1 VKGFYVRVSILL
13 WSLALNISER
23 VQNLE
28 YAIRD
33 VVGHARE
40 LEKKGRDVIYLNI
53 GDPLLF
59 DFETPEHVK
68 AALIQAVKDGF
79 NRYSPSE
86 GLPELRDSICEKEKE
101 VGGIDVLPEN
111 VIISNGVSE
120 GIQMVLGA
128 LVDTGSEILVP
139 GPAYPP
145 YISYTEFFG
154 GKAVLY
160 RTIEEDGWQPD
171 LDDVRAKL
179 SDSTRAL
186 VIINPNNPCG
196 ALYDKKVVKE
206 LTDMAGE
213 YGIPVIS
220 DEIYN
225 QLAYDE
231 LVSTANIAKDVPV
244 IGLNGFSKVYLMTG
258 WRLGYVFFTGQNEQ
272 LLEELQENIIKE
284 ARIRLSANTPV
295 QKAAV
300 AALKGPQTHI
310 SRMVEKLRERR
321 DFSYKRLNEID
332 GISCAEP
339 KGAFYFFPKV
349 EGVGSMWAN
358 DMAFVRD
365 LLENTGIVFVHGSGF
380 GTEYGSGHFR
390 GVFLPP
396 IETLEKSFNRLEDF
410 MSKKGQ

>member
-1 VKGFYVRVSILL
+1 
-13 WSLALNISER
+13 LNITER

-40 LEKKGRDVIYLNI
+40 LEKKGKDVIYLNI

-59 DFETPEHVK
+59 DFETPENIK
-68 AALIQAVKDGF
+68 AALIQAVKEGF

-86 GLPELRDSICEKEKE
+86 GILELREAICEKEKKI
-101 VGGIDVLPEN
+101 GGIDVLPEN
-111 VIISNGVSE
+111 VVVSVGVSE

-128 LVDTGSEILVP
+128 LVDNGSEILVP

-145 YISYTEFFG
+145 YISYAEFFG
-154 GKAVLY
+154 GKAVQY
-160 RTIEEDGWQPD
+160 RTSEENGWQPD
-171 LDDVRAKL
+171 LDDVRSKIN
-179 SDSTRAL
+179 DSTRAI

-196 ALYDKKVVKE
+196 ALYDKKIVKAMAD
-206 LTDMAGE
+206 LAGE
-213 YGIPVIS
+213 YNIPVIS
-220 DEIYN
+220 DEIYD
-225 QLAYDE
+225 QIAYDE
-231 LVSTANIAKDVPV
+231 LVSTANVAKDVPV

-258 WRLGYVFFTGQNEQ
+258 WRLGYMYFVGQDEKT
-272 LLEELQENIIKE
+272 LEELREHITKE

-300 AALKGPQTHI
+300 EALRGPQNYI

-321 DFSYKRLNEID
+321 DYSNKRLNEID

-349 EGVGSMWAN
+349 DGIGSRWKN
-358 DMAFVRD
+358 DLAFVRD
-365 LLENTGIVFVHGSGF
+365 LLEKMGIVFVHGSGF
-380 GTEYGSGHFR
+380 GSAYGSGHFR

-396 IETLEKSFNRLEDF
+396 IETLEKSFDRLDRF
-410 MSKKGQ
+410 MASTRR

>member
-1 VKGFYVRVSILL
+1 MVI
-13 WSLALNISER
+13 ALNITAR
-23 VQNLE
+23 VQKLE

-33 VVGHARE
+33 VVGHAKE
-40 LEKKGRDVIYLNI
+40 LEKKGRDVVYLNI

-59 DFETPEHVK
+59 DFETPENVK
-68 AALIQAVKDGF
+68 TALIQAVKEGF

-86 GLPELRDSICEKEKE
+86 GIPELREAICEKEKR

-111 VIISNGVSE
+111 VIVSNGVSE
-120 GIQMVLGA
+120 AIQMVLGA
-128 LVDTGSEILVP
+128 LVDDGSEILVP

-154 GKAVLY
+154 GKAVQY
-160 RTIEEDGWQPD
+160 RTSEEEGWQPD
-171 LDDVRAKL
+171 LDDVRAKIN
-179 SDSTRAL
+179 DSTRAI

-196 ALYDKKVVKE
+196 ALYDRKVVKE
-206 LTDMAGE
+206 MTDLAGE

-220 DEIYN
+220 DEIYD
-225 QLAYDE
+225 QIAYDE
-231 LVSTANIAKDVPV
+231 LVSTANVAKDVPV

-258 WRLGYVFFTGQNEQ
+258 WRLGYMYFIGQDQ
-272 LLEELQENIIKE
+272 KLLDELRGHIIKE

-300 AALKGPQTHI
+300 EALRGPQHHI
-310 SRMVEKLRERR
+310 ACMVEKLRKRR
-321 DFSYKRLNEID
+321 DYSHKRLNEIK

-349 EGVGSMWAN
+349 DGIGSKWEN

-380 GTEYGSGHFR
+380 GREYGSGHLR

-396 IETLEKSFNRLEDF
+396 IETLEKSFDRLNSF
-410 MSKKGQ
+410 MTKKRH

>member
-1 VKGFYVRVSILL
+1 VVI
-13 WSLALNISER
+13 ALKITAR

-40 LEKKGRDVIYLNI
+40 LEKQGKDVIYLNI

-59 DFETPEHVK
+59 DFETPENVK
-68 AALIQAVKDGF
+68 AALIQAVNEGF

-86 GLPELRDSICEKEKE
+86 GLPELREAICEKEKK

-111 VIISNGVSE
+111 VIVSNGVSE

-128 LVDTGSEILVP
+128 LVDEGSEILVP

-145 YISYTEFFG
+145 YLSYTEFFG
-154 GKAVLY
+154 GKAVQY
-160 RTIEEDGWQPD
+160 RTSEENGWQPD
-171 LDDVRAKL
+171 LDDVRAKING
-179 SDSTRAL
+179 STRAM

-196 ALYDKKVVKE
+196 ALYDKKVVKAM
-206 LTDMAGE
+206 TDLAGE

-220 DEIYN
+220 DEIYD
-225 QLAYDE
+225 QIAYDE
-231 LVSTANIAKDVPV
+231 LVSTARVAKDVPV

-258 WRLGYVFFTGQNEQ
+258 WRLGYMYFTGQDEK
-272 LLEELQENIIKE
+272 LLEELREHVTKE

-295 QKAAV
+295 QMAAV
-300 AALKGPQTHI
+300 EALRGPQNHI
-310 SRMVEKLRERR
+310 SGMVEKLRERR
-321 DFSYKRLNEID
+321 DYSHRRLNKID

-349 EGVGSMWAN
+349 DGIGSRWKN

-365 LLENTGIVFVHGSGF
+365 LLEYSGVVFVHGSGF
-380 GTEYGSGHFR
+380 GALYGSGHFR

-396 IETLEKSFNRLEDF
+396 IDTLEKAFNRLDSF
-410 MSKKGQ
+410 MTQKGQ

>member
-1 VKGFYVRVSILL
+1 VVI
-13 WSLALNISER
+13 ALKITAR

-40 LEKKGRDVIYLNI
+40 LEKQGKDVIYLNI

-59 DFETPEHVK
+59 DFETPENVK
-68 AALIQAVKDGF
+68 AALIQAVNEGF

-86 GLPELRDSICEKEKE
+86 GLPELREAICEKEKK

-111 VIISNGVSE
+111 VIVSNGVSE

-128 LVDTGSEILVP
+128 LVDEGSEILVP

-154 GKAVLY
+154 GKAVQY
-160 RTIEEDGWQPD
+160 RTSEENGWQPD
-171 LDDVRAKL
+171 LDDVRAKING
-179 SDSTRAL
+179 STRAM

-196 ALYDKKVVKE
+196 ALYDKKVVKAM
-206 LTDMAGE
+206 TDLAGE

-220 DEIYN
+220 DEIYD
-225 QLAYDE
+225 QIAYDE
-231 LVSTANIAKDVPV
+231 LVSTARVAKDVPV

-258 WRLGYVFFTGQNEQ
+258 WRLGYMYFTGQDEK
-272 LLEELQENIIKE
+272 LLEELREHVTKE

-295 QKAAV
+295 QMAAV
-300 AALKGPQTHI
+300 EALRGPQNHI
-310 SRMVEKLRERR
+310 SGMVEKLRERR
-321 DFSYKRLNEID
+321 DYSHRRLNKID

-349 EGVGSMWAN
+349 DGIGSRWKN

-365 LLENTGIVFVHGSGF
+365 LLEYSGVVFVHGSGF
-380 GTEYGSGHFR
+380 GALYGSGHFR

-396 IETLEKSFNRLEDF
+396 IDTLEKAFNRLDSF
-410 MSKKGQ
+410 MTQKGQ

>member
-1 VKGFYVRVSILL
+1 M
-13 WSLALNISER
+13 ALNITTR

-33 VVGHARE
+33 VVGHARK
-40 LEKKGRDVIYLNI
+40 LEKQGKDIIYLNI

-59 DFETPEHVK
+59 DFETPENVK
-68 AALIQAVKDGF
+68 AALIRAVKEGF
-79 NRYSPSE
+79 NSYSPSE
-86 GLPELRDSICEKEKE
+86 GVPELREAICEKEKR

-120 GIQMVLGA
+120 AIQMVLGA
-128 LVDTGSEILVP
+128 LVDEGSEILVP

-154 GKAVLY
+154 GEAVQY
-160 RTIEEDGWQPD
+160 RTSEEDGWQPD
-171 LDDVRAKL
+171 LDDVRAKIN
-179 SDSTRAL
+179 DSTRAI
-186 VIINPNNPCG
+186 VVINPNNPCG
-196 ALYDKKVVKE
+196 ALYDRKVVKAM
-206 LTDMAGE
+206 TDLAGE

-220 DEIYN
+220 DEIYD

-231 LVSTANIAKDVPV
+231 LVSTANVAKDVPV

-258 WRLGYVFFTGQNEQ
+258 WRLGYMYFTGQDEK
-272 LLEELQENIIKE
+272 LLEEMREHVTKE

-295 QKAAV
+295 QMAAV
-300 AALKGPQTHI
+300 EALRGPQDHI
-310 SRMVEKLRERR
+310 ARMVEKLRKRR
-321 DFSYKRLNEID
+321 DYSNKCLNEIE

-349 EGVGSMWAN
+349 DGIGSRWKN
-358 DMAFVRD
+358 DMDFVRD

-380 GTEYGSGHFR
+380 GSAYGSGHFR

-396 IETLEKSFNRLEDF
+396 IETLEKSFERLDSF
-410 MSKKGQ
+410 MAQKVQ

>member
-1 VKGFYVRVSILL
+1 M
-13 WSLALNISER
+13 NITER

-40 LEKKGRDVIYLNI
+40 LEKKGKDVIYLNI

-59 DFETPEHVK
+59 DFETPENIK
-68 AALIQAVKDGF
+68 AALIQAVKEGF
-79 NRYSPSE
+79 NRYSPSD
-86 GLPELRDSICEKEKE
+86 GILELREAICEKEKKI
-101 VGGIDVLPEN
+101 GGIDILPEN
-111 VIISNGVSE
+111 VVISVGVSE

-128 LVDTGSEILVP
+128 LVDNGSEILVP

-154 GKAVLY
+154 GKAVQY
-160 RTIEEDGWQPD
+160 RTSEENEWQPD
-171 LDDVRAKL
+171 LDDVRSKIT
-179 SDSTRAL
+179 DSTRAI

-196 ALYDKKVVKE
+196 ALYDKKIVKAM
-206 LTDMAGE
+206 TDLAGE
-213 YGIPVIS
+213 YNIPVIS
-220 DEIYN
+220 DEIYD
-225 QLAYDE
+225 QIAYDE
-231 LVSTANIAKDVPV
+231 HVSTANVAKDVPV

-258 WRLGYVFFTGQNEQ
+258 WRLGYMYFIGQDEKT
-272 LLEELQENIIKE
+272 LEELREHVIKE

-300 AALKGPQTHI
+300 EALRGPQNYI

-321 DFSYKRLNEID
+321 DYSNKRLNEID
-332 GISCAEP
+332 GISCTKP

-349 EGVGSMWAN
+349 DGIGSKWLN

-365 LLENTGIVFVHGSGF
+365 LLEQTGIVFVHGSGF
-380 GTEYGSGHFR
+380 GSAYGSGHFR

-396 IETLEKSFNRLEDF
+396 IETLEKSFDRLERF
-410 MSKKGQ
+410 MASTRR

>member
-1 VKGFYVRVSILL
+1 
-13 WSLALNISER
+13 LNITER

-33 VVGHARE
+33 VVVHARQ
-40 LEKKGRDVIYLNI
+40 LEKKGKDVIYLNI
-53 GDPLLF
+53 GDPLMF
-59 DFETPEHVK
+59 DFETPENVK
-68 AALIQAVKDGF
+68 EAMIRAVKDSFTG
-79 NRYSPSE
+79 YSPSE
-86 GLPELRDSICEKEKE
+86 GILELRETICEKEKR

-128 LVDTGSEILVP
+128 LVDNGSEILVP

-154 GKAVLY
+154 GKAVQY
-160 RTIEEDGWQPD
+160 RTSEENEWQPD
-171 LDDVRAKL
+171 LDDVRSKVN
-179 SDSTRAL
+179 DSTRAI

-196 ALYDKKVVKE
+196 ALYPKKIVKTITN
-206 LTDMAGE
+206 LAGE
-213 YGIPVIS
+213 HNIPVIS
-220 DEIYN
+220 DEIYD
-225 QLAYDE
+225 QIAYEE
-231 LVSTANIAKDVPV
+231 LVNTANIAKDVPV

-258 WRLGYVFFTGQNEQ
+258 WRLGYVYFTGHDEET
-272 LLEELQENIIKE
+272 LEELREHVTKE

-295 QKAAV
+295 QKAAIE
-300 AALKGPQTHI
+300 ALRGPQNHI

-321 DFSYKRLNEID
+321 DYSHRRLNEIA

-349 EGVGSMWAN
+349 DGIGSRWVN
-358 DMAFVRD
+358 DMAFVRE
-365 LLENTGIVFVHGSGF
+365 LLDNTGIVFVHGSGF
-380 GTEYGSGHFR
+380 GSDYGSGHFR

-396 IETLEKSFNRLEDF
+396 IETLEKTFDRLDHF
-410 MSKKGQ
+410 MA

>member
-1 VKGFYVRVSILL
+1 MVI
-13 WSLALNISER
+13 ALKITAR

-40 LEKKGRDVIYLNI
+40 LEKQGKDVIYLNI

-59 DFETPEHVK
+59 DFETPENVK
-68 AALIQAVKDGF
+68 AALIQAVNEGF

-86 GLPELRDSICEKEKE
+86 GLPELREAICEKEKK

-111 VIISNGVSE
+111 VIVSNGVSE

-128 LVDTGSEILVP
+128 LVDEGSEILVP

-154 GKAVLY
+154 GKAVQY
-160 RTIEEDGWQPD
+160 RTSEENGWQPD
-171 LDDVRAKL
+171 LDDVRAKING
-179 SDSTRAL
+179 STRAM

-196 ALYDKKVVKE
+196 ALYDKKVVKAM
-206 LTDMAGE
+206 TDLAGE

-220 DEIYN
+220 DEIYD
-225 QLAYDE
+225 QIAYDE
-231 LVSTANIAKDVPV
+231 LVSTARVAKDVPV

-258 WRLGYVFFTGQNEQ
+258 WRLGYMYFTGQDEK
-272 LLEELQENIIKE
+272 LLEELREHVTKE

-295 QKAAV
+295 QMAAV
-300 AALKGPQTHI
+300 EALRGPQNHI
-310 SRMVEKLRERR
+310 SGMVEKLRERR
-321 DFSYKRLNEID
+321 DYSHRRLNKID

-349 EGVGSMWAN
+349 DGIGSRWKN

-365 LLENTGIVFVHGSGF
+365 LLEYSGVVFVHGSGF
-380 GTEYGSGHFR
+380 GALYGSGHFR

-396 IETLEKSFNRLEDF
+396 IDTLEKAFNRLDSF
-410 MSKKGQ
+410 MTQKGQ

>member
-1 VKGFYVRVSILL
+1 
-13 WSLALNISER
+13 LNLTER

-33 VVGHARE
+33 VIGQARQ
-40 LEKKGRDVIYLNI
+40 LEKKGKDVIYLNI

-59 DFETPEHVK
+59 DFETPKNVK
-68 AALIQAVKDGF
+68 EAMIQAVKESFSG
-79 NRYSPSE
+79 YSPSE
-86 GLPELRDSICEKEKE
+86 GILELREAICEKEKRI
-101 VGGIDVLPEN
+101 GGIDVLPEN

-128 LVDTGSEILVP
+128 LVDNGSEILVP

-154 GKAVLY
+154 GKAIQY
-160 RTIEEDGWQPD
+160 RTSEENGWQPD
-171 LDDVRAKL
+171 LDDVRSKIN
-179 SDSTRAL
+179 DSTRAI

-196 ALYDKKVVKE
+196 ALYDKKIVKAMAD
-206 LTDMAGE
+206 LAGE
-213 YGIPVIS
+213 YNFPVIS
-220 DEIYN
+220 DEIYD
-225 QLAYDE
+225 QIAYDE
-231 LVSTANIAKDVPV
+231 PVSTANVGKDVPI

-258 WRLGYVFFTGQNEQ
+258 WRLGYVYFTGQDEET
-272 LLEELQENIIKE
+272 LEELREHVTKE
-284 ARIRLSANTPV
+284 ARIRLCANTSV
-295 QKAAV
+295 QRAGV
-300 AALKGPQTHI
+300 EALRGPQNYI

-321 DFSYKRLNEID
+321 DYSHKRLNEID

-349 EGVGSMWAN
+349 DGIGSRWVN

-365 LLENTGIVFVHGSGF
+365 LLEHTGIVFVHGSGF
-380 GTEYGSGHFR
+380 GSAYGSGHFR

-396 IETLEKSFNRLEDF
+396 IKTLEKTFDRLDRF
-410 MSKKGQ
+410 MASTRQ

>member
-1 VKGFYVRVSILL
+1 
-13 WSLALNISER
+13 LNITER

-40 LEKKGRDVIYLNI
+40 LEKKGKDVIYLNI

-59 DFETPEHVK
+59 DFETPENIK
-68 AALIQAVKDGF
+68 AALIQAVKEGF

-86 GLPELRDSICEKEKE
+86 GILELREAICEKEKKI
-101 VGGIDVLPEN
+101 GGIDILPEN
-111 VIISNGVSE
+111 VVISVGVSE

-128 LVDTGSEILVP
+128 LVDNGSEILVP

-154 GKAVLY
+154 GKAVQY
-160 RTIEEDGWQPD
+160 RTSEENEWQPD
-171 LDDVRAKL
+171 LDDVRSKIT
-179 SDSTRAL
+179 DSTRAI

-196 ALYDKKVVKE
+196 ALYDKKIVKAM
-206 LTDMAGE
+206 TDLAGE
-213 YGIPVIS
+213 YNIPVIS
-220 DEIYN
+220 DEIYD
-225 QLAYDE
+225 QIAYDE
-231 LVSTANIAKDVPV
+231 HVSTAKVAKDVPV

-258 WRLGYVFFTGQNEQ
+258 WRLGYMYFIGQDKKT
-272 LLEELQENIIKE
+272 LAELREHVIKE

-300 AALKGPQTHI
+300 EALRGPQNYI

-321 DFSYKRLNEID
+321 DYSNKRLNEID
-332 GISCAEP
+332 GISCAKP
-339 KGAFYFFPKV
+339 RGAFYFFPKV
-349 EGVGSMWAN
+349 DGIGSKWKN
-358 DMAFVRD
+358 DLAFVRD
-365 LLENTGIVFVHGSGF
+365 LLEKTGIVFVHGSGF
-380 GTEYGSGHFR
+380 GSAYGSGHFR

-396 IETLEKSFNRLEDF
+396 IETLETTFDRLDSF
-410 MSKKGQ
+410 MAQKG

>member
-1 VKGFYVRVSILL
+1 MNLT
-13 WSLALNISER
+13 ER

-33 VVGHARE
+33 VVGHARQ
-40 LEKKGRDVIYLNI
+40 LEKKGKDVIYLNI

-59 DFETPEHVK
+59 DFETPEHIK
-68 AALIQAVKDGF
+68 EALIQAVKEGF
-79 NRYSPSE
+79 NAYSPSE
-86 GLPELRDSICEKEKE
+86 GIPELRDAICEKEKK
-101 VGGIDVLPEN
+101 VGDIDILPEN
-111 VIISNGVSE
+111 VIVSNGVSE

-128 LVDTGSEILVP
+128 LVENGDEVLVP

-154 GKAVLY
+154 GKAVQY
-160 RTIEEDGWQPD
+160 KTSEENGWQPD
-171 LDDVRAKL
+171 LDDVRSKVN
-179 SDSTRAL
+179 DSTRAI

-196 ALYDKKVVKE
+196 ALYDKNTVKAMVD
-206 LTDMAGE
+206 LAGE
-213 YGIPVIS
+213 HDIPLIS
-220 DEIYN
+220 DEIYD
-225 QLAYDE
+225 QIAYDAP
-231 LVSTANIAKDVPV
+231 VSTANVAKDVPV

-258 WRLGYVFFTGQNEQ
+258 WRLGYVYFTGQDEEA
-272 LLEELQENIIKE
+272 LEELREHVTKE

-300 AALKGPQTHI
+300 EALRGPQNYI
-310 SRMVEKLRERR
+310 SRMVKKLRERR
-321 DFSYKRLNEID
+321 DYSHRRLNEID

-349 EGVGSMWAN
+349 DGIGSKWRD

-365 LLENTGIVFVHGSGF
+365 LLEQTGIVFVHGSGF
-380 GTEYGSGHFR
+380 GSAYGSGHFR

-396 IETLEKSFNRLEDF
+396 IETLEKTFDRLDPF
-410 MSKKGQ
+410 MASTGQ

>member
-1 VKGFYVRVSILL
+1 
-13 WSLALNISER
+13 LNLTER

-33 VVGHARE
+33 VIGQAKQ
-40 LEKKGRDVIYLNI
+40 LEKKGKDVIYLNI

-59 DFETPEHVK
+59 DFETPKNVK
-68 AALIQAVKDGF
+68 EAMIQAVKESFSG
-79 NRYSPSE
+79 YSPSE
-86 GLPELRDSICEKEKE
+86 GILELREAICEKEKRI
-101 VGGIDVLPEN
+101 GGIDVLPEN

-128 LVDTGSEILVP
+128 LVDNGSEILVP

-154 GKAVLY
+154 GKAIQY
-160 RTIEEDGWQPD
+160 RTSEENGWQPD
-171 LDDVRAKL
+171 LDDVRSKIN
-179 SDSTRAL
+179 DSTRAI

-196 ALYDKKVVKE
+196 ALYDKKIVKAMAD
-206 LTDMAGE
+206 LAGE
-213 YGIPVIS
+213 YNIPVIS
-220 DEIYN
+220 DEIYD
-225 QLAYDE
+225 QIAYDE
-231 LVSTANIAKDVPV
+231 PVSTANVAKDVPI

-258 WRLGYVFFTGQNEQ
+258 WRLGYVYFTGQDGKT
-272 LLEELQENIIKE
+272 LEELREHVTKE

-300 AALKGPQTHI
+300 EALRGPQDYI

-321 DFSYKRLNEID
+321 DYSHKRLNEID
-332 GISCAEP
+332 GISCVEP
-339 KGAFYFFPKV
+339 RGAFYFFPKV
-349 EGVGSMWAN
+349 DGIGSRWVN

-365 LLENTGIVFVHGSGF
+365 LLEKTGIVFVHGSGF
-380 GTEYGSGHFR
+380 GSAYGSGHFR

-396 IETLEKSFNRLEDF
+396 IETLEKTFDRLDRF
-410 MSKKGQ
+410 MASTRQYFPVN